1 MRCTARALFPCSIQ
15 SQPPF
20 RLQTKSFEDTCIWW
34 KYLWTNPIICTSSS
48 GPFPILDEVVG
59 LLPPSQASEREGR
72 SYPVALGNSFSRPLS
87 RTNGDQ
93 INDQASQLTVN
104 SSVVPIPPIFP
115 ASFVLTP
122 LPALTGQV
130 IFDKVEAT
138 STVLVLLLHHL
149 LTLSHWRQSNY
160 S

>member
-1 MRCTARALFPCSIQ
+1 MVEIPLD
-15 SQPPF
+15 
-20 RLQTKSFEDTCIWW
+20 KSHHLHQFH
-34 KYLWTNPIICTSSS
+34 
-48 GPFPILDEVVG
+48 GPFPFLDEVVG
-59 LLPPSQASEREGR
+59 LLPPFQASEREGG
-72 SYPVALGNSFSRPLS
+72 SYSVALGNSSRPPS
-87 RTNGDQ
+87 GTNGDQ

-104 SSVVPIPPIFP
+104 RSVVPIHPIFP